1 MRDAAAHLPSPRL
14 TQRDLLWAAGSLC
27 NLHRVPFDTALL
39 QRECPPPCSAAQLIE
54 ALSALGLRAGLVRT
68 AEDGSPGGPLPAI
81 VFLQPDGET
90 LQALTPAGSPPD
102 RPDTAADERPCHR
115 VALLVKFEG
124 DRALL
129 FHAGSNVPSTLPA
142 TELAA
147 QHAGLALI
155 VEASPPTADD
165 DDPLMAQPRFG
176 FRWFLTEFARHA
188 RSGRDVLAGSLAM
201 QLIALATPICSQVII
216 DKVIVHQTP
225 NTLAVIAVALVLLLV
240 FSSALNWIRQYLVVH
255 IGNCIDAVLGSA
267 VFRHLI
273 RLPLPFFEHRATGVL
288 AARLNGIET
297 IRDFLSG
304 AAVTLLLDVPFLA
317 IFLLFMLL
325 YSVPLSLVTL
335 AVLLLVMLLSLFVA
349 PFFQSRLNE
358 QFLRGARNQAFVTEY
373 VAGMETVKSL
383 QMESELDRRYEVL
396 LADYLQASFATRK
409 LSNTYNTLATG
420 LEQLQAVAVLCLGAM
435 LVMRG
440 PDFTI
445 GMLVAFQMFASRVT
459 QPMLRLVGLWQQ
471 FQMATI
477 AVRRLADVMDVH
489 CEPRSL
495 VASHDARG
503 PARVEFRGVGFR
515 YRDGHPPVL
524 RGFDLTVAP
533 GECVAITG
541 PSGAGKSTLTRLL
554 QGFLYPTE
562 GEVRLDGRDT
572 RALAVNELRGA
583 FGVVPQETVLFS
595 GNIHDNL
602 VIGHPQASH
611 DMVVQAC
618 KLAEIH
624 AVLQGLPEGYRTIVG
639 ERGAGLSGGQ
649 KQRIAIAR
657 ALLKR
662 PRALIFDE
670 ATSSLDAAVAE
681 QIAATIARF
690 RGKVTILFI
699 THRVPAALAP
709 DRVVELMPVAS
720 ALRQGD
726 ARSTGRPG
734 TVQGAGAL

>member
-1 MRDAAAHLPSPRL
+1 MRDDAGNLPSLRL
-14 TQRDLLWAAGSLC
+14 TQSDLLWVAGSLC
-27 NLHRVPFDTALL
+27 NLHRLPFDTALL

-54 ALSALGLRAGLVRT
+54 ALAALGLRARLVRS
-68 AEDGSPGGPLPAI
+68 AVGDAPAGPLPAI
-81 VFLQPDGET
+81 VFLR
-90 LQALTPAGSPPD
+90 PAGQTPPAPAPAD
-102 RPDTAADERPCHR
+102 GVPARPGTAADEHPCHR
-115 VALLVKFEG
+115 VALLVKIEG
-124 DRALL
+124 ERALL
-129 FHAGSNVPSTLPA
+129 FHAGSNVPA
-142 TELAA
+142 TPLVTEIAA
-147 QHAGLALI
+147 QDAGLALI
-155 VEASPPTADD
+155 VETSPPTADD
-165 DDPLMAQPRFG
+165 DDPLAPPPRFG
-176 FRWFLTEFARHA
+176 FRWFFDEFARHA

-225 NTLAVIAVALVLLLV
+225 STLKVIAVALVLLLV

-255 IGNCIDAVLGSA
+255 VGNCIDAVLGSA

-304 AAVTLLLDVPFLA
+304 AAVTLLLDLPFLV

-335 AVLLLVMLLSLFVA
+335 AVLLLVILLSLFVA

-358 QFLRGARNQAFVTEY
+358 QFLRGARNQAFITEY

-383 QMESELDRRYEVL
+383 QMEAELDRRYEAL

-409 LSNTYNTLATG
+409 LSNTYNTLAAG

-477 AVRRLADVMDVH
+477 AVRRLADVMDVR
-489 CEPRSL
+489 CEPRTL
-495 VASHDARG
+495 VATHDARG
-503 PARVEFRGVGFR
+503 PARIEFRGVGFR
-515 YRDGHPPVL
+515 YREGHPPVL
-524 RGFDLTVAP
+524 RGFDLSVAP

-554 QGFLYPTE
+554 QGFLYPSE

-572 RALAVNELRGA
+572 RTMAVNELRGA

-611 DMVVQAC
+611 EMVVQAC
-618 KLAEIH
+618 RLAEIH
-624 AVLQGLPEGYRTIVG
+624 AVLQALPEGYRTVVG

-662 PRALIFDE
+662 PRVLIFDE
-670 ATSSLDAAVAE
+670 ATSSLDAVVAE

-699 THRVPAALAP
+699 THRVPAALAA
-709 DRVVELMPVAS
+709 DRVVELPPAMPPG
-720 ALRQGD
+720 R
-726 ARSTGRPG
+726 THEGRP
-734 TVQGAGAL
+734 TA